1 MALPVVTI
9 VGRPNVGKSSLLNA
23 MARQMISIVDP
34 TAGVTRDRIS
44 TLIETDSTRFE
55 LVDTGGYGITDSD
68 DLTEHVES
76 QIALAL
82 DRADMVLFVVDL
94 TEGITPLDTTMAQ
107 LLRKRNLNVLLVANK
122 TDSPKQEYLAGEFV
136 RLGFGTPLCVS
147 ALHGRGREDLL
158 ATIADRIAHLESDAQ
173 SEAVMKLAV
182 VGKRN
187 AGKSTFINALAGE
200 QRVIVSEIPGTTR
213 DSVDVRFE
221 KDGRT
226 FIAIDTAGV
235 RKKSR
240 IVRQDIEFYSYHRAI
255 RSIRRADVVLL
266 FIDAA
271 VEISQVDKK
280 LARTITD
287 LRKPCV
293 IVINKWDLVR
303 DKATSEAFGEYLD
316 ATLPGLNYA
325 PISFITAVTGKNID
339 SLVDLAAQ
347 LYKQSRTQLP
357 TAKLNAVLRHIVDSR
372 PPSARRKVGIPKLY
386 YGTQIATAP
395 PTLMLF
401 VNDPEKFDENY
412 QRFLL
417 NQLREQLPF
426 GEVPIRLLLRSHH
439 EE

>member
-23 MARQMISIVDP
+23 MARQLISIVDP

-94 TEGITPLDTTMAQ
+94 TEGITPLDTTMAEM
-107 LLRKRNLNVLLVANK
+107 LRKGDRNVLLVANK
-122 TDSPKQEYLAGEFV
+122 ADSPKLEYQAGEFI
-136 RLGFGTPLCVS
+136 RLGHGTPLCIS

-158 ATIADRIAHLESDAQ
+158 ETIADRIAHLESDAQ

-240 IVRQDIEFYSYHRAI
+240 IVQQDIEFYSYHRAI

-266 FIDAA
+266 FIDAT

-287 LRKPCV
+287 QRKPCV
-293 IVINKWDLVR
+293 IVINKWDLVKDR
-303 DKATSEAFGEYLD
+303 ATTEAFGEYLD
-316 ATLPGLNYA
+316 VMLPQLNYA
-325 PISFITAVTGKNID
+325 PISFITAATGKNVD
-339 SLVDLAAQ
+339 SLVELAGQ
-347 LYKQSRTQLP
+347 LYKQSHTQVP
-357 TAKLNAVLRHIVDSR
+357 TAKLNAVLRSIVDSR

-401 VNDPEKFDENY
+401 VNDPRKV
-412 QRFLL
+412 R
-417 NQLREQLPF
+417 
-426 GEVPIRLLLRSHH
+426 
-439 EE
+439 